1 MNFFKL
7 ENGWVIN
14 LSHVAIIHPTRIYLA
29 VDSDGGISIGKSE
42 YLKLCKF
49 LEVL

>member
-1 MNFFKL
+1 MQFFKL

-14 LSHVAIIHPTRIYLA
+14 LSHVAIIHPTRLYFIG
-29 VDSDGGISIGKSE
+29 DSDGGLSISGSDHR
-42 YLKLCKF
+42 KLCKV